1 MVDRQITNEILINHL
16 AIVKRS
22 GESEPLVVLPSPE
35 QDGVAENIFL
45 NMSISEGI
53 YNNGVSGVLKIRE
66 PGILLD
72 KFNIIGDEFVII
84 DMESPDI
91 PEASKSLKFC
101 VTNVVF
107 SGDEASEALMGPAA
121 RADAYWTIEFG
132 SCETLFL
139 GGTDHADIFGDIAV
153 GDALGDGDNKSILED
168 DMGHY
173 FIGPIASE
181 EDERMHDLTS
191 LQQIG
196 ETIGDVVE
204 FFEDLFDGEEEDEFP
219 KTGLINHIAKKYF
232 DPGATP
238 FSVSNEIMKI
248 EPTHNTIF
256 LYKNKALYPWK
267 KPGQNPNIIQL
278 INYIAENSVTI
289 DLKGVNYVFYADLDG
304 WHFRSIRN
312 IIQAGETDFLGI
324 VLESARQYVIT
335 DADFPVSEWQS
346 GHQRIQSFRVA
357 SEYNHLKLFNS
368 GAYSS
373 DTEIYKPNVNA
384 RLEHSPF
391 LDGSDKKGALGGVN
405 YYGSVK
411 YHYLDDNWG
420 GKDDGGQVEEYK
432 LISEN
437 WRAHLSENR
446 KSIYDDG
453 IWGYFGNWYN
463 NPRPNLSYPATLPS
477 ESFKWQSMYDQ
488 TNLKGSELYKIKS
501 VIPKK
506 YKEVGLTVD
515 SLEGGIKPGY
525 KEKRDLKRKWDVYKH
540 VVCCAPVDVGS
551 EEEDIEKYAFYAVIE
566 SATPIY
572 ALLNGEEEQD
582 NGGEGDGGE
591 GEETE
596 DATSMGPDMG
606 ERSTEDDK
614 DQQFRS
620 NMYQYKFREVELSSY
635 VNEELLKGNDEDTT
649 NGEGSQGGTGPEGA
663 SADIEILYYNDED
676 TYPEHEDITITDNNP
691 SLYVT
696 IVPGGVAGTAYNT
709 NELLNMGVLFD
720 DDPSDVYNFFV
731 GPGVNVAGANS
742 TNNEDLSEMNDY
754 PEGNRMLPVGDYV
767 RSQKDPCLSEFH
779 SHKHIVKMYAI
790 PDWLHT
796 QKGLIKEEEEEEEEE
811 PEAISCAEAS
821 DCYST
826 EEQDNG
832 GEGEESGPD
841 SEECWECMTLSDD
854 DGEPIPGSGV
864 CEECPSC
871 PEDEDNRPTLNSSKN
886 TIYVFDVQNAH
897 DGLCSCISN

>member
-1 MVDRQITNEILINHL
+1 MVDRQKPNDITISHL
-16 AIVKRS
+16 AIIKRS
-22 GESEPLVVLPSPE
+22 GESRLTVLPSPE
-35 QDGVAENIFL
+35 KDGVSEDIFI
-45 NMSISEGI
+45 NMTISEGI
-53 YNNGVSGVLKIRE
+53 YNNGVSGVLKVRE

-72 KFNIIGDEFVII
+72 KFNIIGDEFVVIE
-84 DMESPDI
+84 MFNPDI
-91 PEASKSLKFC
+91 EGASKSLKFC
-101 VTNVVF
+101 VTDVTF

-121 RADAYWTIEFG
+121 RADAHWTIEFG

-139 GGTDHADIFGDIAV
+139 GGTDHSDIFGNIHTKDEI
-153 GDALGDGDNKSILED
+153 GRLSDGELQDNNASILKD
-168 DMGHY
+168 DMGEY

-181 EDERMHDLTS
+181 EKERIDLNAF
-191 LQQIG
+191 QEAG
-196 ETIGDVVE
+196 ETIDDFLE
-204 FFEDLFDGEEEDEFP
+204 FFEDIFDGEEEDEFP

-232 DPGATP
+232 DPGVTP
-238 FSVSNEIMKI
+238 FSVSNEMMKI

-278 INYIAENSVTI
+278 MNYIAENSVTK

-304 WHFRSIRN
+304 WHFKSIRN
-312 IIQAGETDFLGI
+312 IIQKGETDFFGI
-324 VLESARQYVIT
+324 VLDSPRKYFIT
-335 DADFPVSEWQS
+335 DVDFPVSQWIS
-346 GHQRIQSFRVA
+346 GHPRIQSFRVTK
-357 SEYNHLKLFNS
+357 EYNHLKLFNS

-373 DTEIYKPNVNA
+373 DTEIHKPNVYS
-384 RLEHSPF
+384 RLGHSPF
-391 LDGSDKKGALGGVN
+391 LDGSDKDSGASGPPPTQ
-405 YYGSVK
+405 SVE

-420 GKDDGGQVEEYK
+420 GMDDGGQVEEYK

-437 WRAHLSENR
+437 WRTHLSENR
-446 KSIYDDG
+446 KGIYDDG

-506 YKEVGLTVD
+506 YKESGVTVD
-515 SLEGGIKPGY
+515 SLEGGIIPGY

-540 VVCCAPVDVGS
+540 VVCCAPVDDVPK
-551 EEEDIEKYAFYAVIE
+551 EEDIEKYAFYAVIE

-572 ALLNGEEEQD
+572 GLLNTGEEEE
-582 NGGEGDGGE
+582 NNGEG
-591 GEETE
+591 
-596 DATSMGPDMG
+596 ATASMGPQMG
-606 ERSTEDDK
+606 ESSTENVK

-620 NMYQYKFREVELSSY
+620 NMYQYTFREVELSSY
-635 VNEELLKGNDEDTT
+635 VNEELLKETT
-649 NGEGSQGGTGPEGA
+649 NGEGSQGA
-663 SADIEILYYNDED
+663 SGDIEILYYNDED
-676 TYPEHEDITITDNNP
+676 TYPEHADITITDNNP
-691 SLYVT
+691 NLYVT
-696 IVPGGVAGTAYNT
+696 IVPDGVTGGAYNL

-742 TNNEDLSEMNDY
+742 TNSEDLSEMNDY

-767 RSQKDPCLSEFH
+767 RSQTDPCLGEFH

-796 QKGLIKEEEEEEEEE
+796 QKGLVQEKVKEEEEE
-811 PEAISCAEAS
+811 PETISCVEAS

-826 EEQDNG
+826 
-832 GEGEESGPD
+832 GEEEPD
-841 SEECWECMTLSDD
+841 SEECWECVMDHDD
-854 DGEPIPGSGV
+854 EGEMIPGSGV

-871 PEDEDNRPTLNSSKN
+871 PEDENNRPTLNSSQN

-897 DGLCSCISN
+897 DGLCSCVS

>member
-1 MVDRQITNEILINHL
+1 MVDRQTTNEILINHL

-22 GESEPLVVLPSPE
+22 GEGESLVVLPSPE
-35 QDGVAENIFL
+35 KDDVREDIFI
-45 NMSISEGI
+45 NMSIIEGI
-53 YNNGVSGVLKIRE
+53 YNNGVSGILKIRE

-84 DMESPDI
+84 EMESPDI

-101 VTNVVF
+101 VTDVVF

-121 RADAYWTIEFG
+121 RADAHWTIEFG

-139 GGTDHADIFGDIAV
+139 GGTDHADIFGDI
-153 GDALGDGDNKSILED
+153 GDALGDSDNKSILED
-168 DMGHY
+168 DMGQY

-181 EDERMHDLTS
+181 EDERMHDSTS

-196 ETIGDVVE
+196 ETFTDIFGGH
-204 FFEDLFDGEEEDEFP
+204 GEEEDEFP

-238 FSVSNEIMKI
+238 FSVSNEMMKI

-278 INYIAENSVTI
+278 INYIAENSVTT

-312 IIQAGETDFLGI
+312 IIQKGETDFFGI
-324 VLESARQYVIT
+324 GLESPRQYVIT
-335 DADFPVSEWQS
+335 DVDFPVSEWKS
-346 GHQRIQSFRVA
+346 GHQRIQSFRVVR
-357 SEYNHLKLFNS
+357 EYNHLKLFNS

-373 DTEIYKPNVNA
+373 DTKIYKPNVNA

-391 LDGSDKKGALGGVN
+391 LDGDGSEDHDGSDKKGALFAGPHGQGGD
-405 YYGSVK
+405 SVK

-437 WRAHLSENR
+437 WQHHLSENR

-488 TNLKGSELYKIKS
+488 TKLKGSELYKIKS

-506 YKEVGLTVD
+506 YEEEGLTVD

-540 VVCCAPVDVGS
+540 VICCAPVDVAPPD
-551 EEEDIEKYAFYAVIE
+551 EDIEKYAFYAVIE

-572 ALLNGEEEQD
+572 ALLNEEE
-582 NGGEGDGGE
+582 
-591 GEETE
+591 EEE
-596 DATSMGPDMG
+596 EEPESRGVDMGPDMG
-606 ERSTEDDK
+606 ERSTEDHK

-620 NMYQYKFREVELSSY
+620 NMYEYQFREVELSSY
-635 VNEELLKGNDEDTT
+635 VNEDLLKD
-649 NGEGSQGGTGPEGA
+649 GA
-663 SADIEILYYNDED
+663 SGDIEILYHNDGD
-676 TYPEHEDITITDNNP
+676 AYPEHEDITITDNNP

-696 IVPGGVAGTAYNT
+696 IVPGGVTGDAYNT

-767 RSQKDPCLSEFH
+767 RSQTDPCLGEFH

-796 QKGLIKEEEEEEEEE
+796 QKGLIQEEEEEEEEE
-811 PEAISCAEAS
+811 PETISCVEAS

-826 EEQDNG
+826 
-832 GEGEESGPD
+832 GEESGPD
-841 SEECWECMTLSDD
+841 SEECWECMTLTNED

-871 PEDEDNRPTLNSSKN
+871 PEDEDDRPTLNSSKN

>member
-22 GESEPLVVLPSPE
+22 GEGNPLVVLPSPE
-35 QDGVAENIFL
+35 QDGVVENIFL

-53 YNNGVSGVLKIRE
+53 YNNGVSGILKIRE

-84 DMESPDI
+84 EMESPGI
-91 PEASKSLKFC
+91 EEASKSLKFC
-101 VTNVVF
+101 VTDVVF

-121 RADAYWTIEFG
+121 RADAHWTIEFG

-153 GDALGDGDNKSILED
+153 GDALGDSDNKSILED

-181 EDERMHDLTS
+181 EDERMHDSTF

-196 ETIGDVVE
+196 ETLEDIGE
-204 FFEDLFDGEEEDEFP
+204 FFTDIFDGEEEDEFP

-238 FSVSNEIMKI
+238 FSVSNEMMKI

-278 INYIAENSVTI
+278 INYIAENSVTT

-312 IIQAGETDFLGI
+312 IIQKGETDFFGI
-324 VLESARQYVIT
+324 GLESPRQYVIT
-335 DADFPVSEWQS
+335 DVDFPVSEWKS
-346 GHQRIQSFRVA
+346 GHQRIQSFRIA
-357 SEYNHLKLFNS
+357 REYDHLKLFNS

-540 VVCCAPVDVGS
+540 VVCCAPVDDVQ
-551 EEEDIEKYAFYAVIE
+551 EEDIEKYAFYAVIE

-572 ALLNGEEEQD
+572 ALLNTGEEEQ
-582 NGGEGDGGE
+582 NNGEG
-591 GEETE
+591 
-596 DATSMGPDMG
+596 ATASMGPQMG
-606 ERSTEDDK
+606 ESSTENVK

-620 NMYQYKFREVELSSY
+620 NMYQYTFREVELSSY
-635 VNEELLKGNDEDTT
+635 VNEELLKETT
-649 NGEGSQGGTGPEGA
+649 NGEGSQGA
-663 SADIEILYYNDED
+663 SGDIEILYYNDED
-676 TYPEHEDITITDNNP
+676 TYPEHADITITDNNP
-691 SLYVT
+691 NLYVT
-696 IVPGGVAGTAYNT
+696 IVPDGVTGGAYNL

-742 TNNEDLSEMNDY
+742 TNSEDLSEMNDY

-767 RSQKDPCLSEFH
+767 RSQTDPCLGEFH

-796 QKGLIKEEEEEEEEE
+796 QKGLIQEEQEEEEEE
-811 PEAISCAEAS
+811 PETISCVEAS

-826 EEQDNG
+826 
-832 GEGEESGPD
+832 GEEEPD
-841 SEECWECMTLSDD
+841 SEECWECVMDHDD
-854 DGEPIPGSGV
+854 EGEMIPGSGV
-864 CEECPSC
+864 CKECPSC
-871 PEDEDNRPTLNSSKN
+871 PEDENNRPTLNSSQN
-886 TIYVFDVQNAH
+886 TIYIFDVQNAH
-897 DGLCSCISN
+897 DGLCSCVS